1 MKLRVL
7 VGALQE
13 KKASDVL
20 VLDLRGKTSFCDW
33 FVLCS
38 GNTPRHVQAMA
49 NSVLSKVRTDHQM
62 RPIGSEGLAAG
73 RWALLDYDDVLVH
86 IFEAPLRRYY
96 DLEGLWLDAGRLTPS
111 ALGLPDAPPA
121 SADDDDDYAGF
132 NAEPAGAGFADAD
145 ALEDEDSDFE
155 DSEDDD
161 SDFEDSDDEDS
172 DLDDVDDDETDPA
185 SPS

>member
-1 MKLRVL
+1 MKLRIL
-7 VGALQE
+7 VEALQE

-49 NSVLSKVRTDHQM
+49 NGVLSKVRTDHHM
-62 RPIGSEGLAAG
+62 RPIGAEGLAAG

-96 DLEGLWLDAGRLTPS
+96 DLEGLWLDAGRADGRARPGR
-111 ALGLPDAPPA
+111 LGGRRRRRRVRREPV
-121 SADDDDDYAGF
+121 AGLRRI
-132 NAEPAGAGFADAD
+132 GRSRRLG
-145 ALEDEDSDFE
+145 
-155 DSEDDD
+155 
-161 SDFEDSDDEDS
+161 
-172 DLDDVDDDETDPA
+172 
-185 SPS
+185 

>member
-121 SADDDDDYAGF
+121 SADDDDDYAAF
-132 NAEPAGAGFADAD
+132 NAEPADAGFAGAD
-145 ALEDEDSDFE
+145 ALEDDEDDDFEDEDLEDSDSE
-155 DSEDDD
+155 DSD
-161 SDFEDSDDEDS
+161 SEDSDDE
-172 DLDDVDDDETDPA
+172 ETDPA
-185 SPS
+185 SQS

>member
-1 MKLRVL
+1 MKLRIL
-7 VGALQE
+7 VEALQE

-49 NSVLSKVRTDHQM
+49 NGVLSKVRTDHHM
-62 RPIGSEGLAAG
+62 RPIGAEGLAAG

-96 DLEGLWLDAGRLTPS
+96 DLEGLWLDAGRLLPS
-111 ALGLPDAPPA
+111 ALGLTDAPAPAA
-121 SADDDDDYAGF
+121 SADDDDDDDVYAGSPSQ
-132 NAEPAGAGFADAD
+132 A
-145 ALEDEDSDFE
+145 
-155 DSEDDD
+155 
-161 SDFEDSDDEDS
+161 FEDSDDLDASDDFDESDDLDEDGDEDS
-172 DLDDVDDDETDPA
+172 DDDEDADDLA
-185 SPS
+185 SLP